1 MNYNCI
7 CLGATNTLVDVTF
20 IPNTR
25 SIMCTFMNQPQDV
38 VKQCS
43 ISITYGTLCDQVLG
57 VYRSAGPSDILPSP
71 SIEFLND
78 VAEYCFTVNA
88 SSGNLTIVIE
98 GNLNLITSSEGELTN
113 FLFIA
118 IFTLK

>member
-1 MNYNCI
+1 
-7 CLGATNTLVDVTF
+7 
-20 IPNTR
+20 
-25 SIMCTFMNQPQDV
+25 MCTFINQPQDV

-88 SSGNLTIVIE
+88 SSGNLTTVIE
-98 GNLNLITSSEGELTN
+98 GNLNLITSCEGELTN
-113 FLFIA
+113 ILFIA